1 MKALIQNA
9 APGFSKRF
17 MSAALFSGLIGLAGA
32 VQADPI
38 PAQTVDITFNGV
50 LFPEGYVGTRITYEQ
65 PGVSSTVNMNVAAG
79 MFSGVASNPTG
90 GFDLSSL
97 YLSEGNVLAYC
108 VDILQSLLTGSSGST
123 YHANDVAQD
132 LVVDDGGV
140 RRDFGRA
147 LQFLGAANQVAQGWA
162 AGPRLSDKN
171 WLNPTYNWMAAAIQV
186 GIWESLYEESSST
199 LLSTDGGWFTASS
212 IGTDGNKF
220 LSDSFSLMHSNE
232 PPLAVS
238 ANQVKWLVSEQGQDL
253 LVDPVDV
260 PAPAPLLLLLAGLA
274 LLLKRRV

>member
-1 MKALIQNA
+1 MKSFKSIS
-9 APGFSKRF
+9 APGSSRRLFGAVLF
-17 MSAALFSGLIGLAGA
+17 TGLMGVAAATQAGPTVDLTFGSGLFPAGSKGTT
-32 VQADPI
+32 I
-38 PAQTVDITFNGV
+38 EYNNGTF
-50 LFPEGYVGTRITYEQ
+50 
-65 PGVSSTVNMNVAAG
+65 STGPKGVAAG

-90 GFDLSSL
+90 GFELSSL

-123 YHANDVAQD
+123 YHVNDVAQD

-140 RRDFGRA
+140 RRDFGRT

-274 LLLKRRV
+274 LLLRRRV